1 MNSQVYSGV
10 LTQVYAGVQVYS
22 QVRDAYVVVVV
33 LNSHVDVGV
42 QVYSQVDRCS
52 QVDVDAQVCSQVRTC
67 TLWR

>member
-22 QVRDAYVVVVV
+22 QVRDAYVVVV
-33 LNSHVDVGV
+33 LNSQVDVGV

-52 QVDVDAQVCSQVRTC
+52 QVDVDVQVCSQVYVVVMNS
-67 TLWR
+67 